1 MGSNRSLVKIHI
13 LAFSGVICFNIFL
26 TLVLPLQY
34 FPGKHAHLLHVNL
47 CSTGLSA
54 RTKPFSNFH
63 IHEDRAYFPA
73 LSTHEICDKE
83 GKGQIAALFPEVGQL
98 FFHVAQCLEWGG
110 DDQKVKF

>member
-1 MGSNRSLVKIHI
+1 M
-13 LAFSGVICFNIFL
+13 
-26 TLVLPLQY
+26 
-34 FPGKHAHLLHVNL
+34 LHWVECKDFE

-98 FFHVAQCLEWGG
+98 FSHVALCGIEG
-110 DDQKVKF
+110 KR

>member
-1 MGSNRSLVKIHI
+1 M
-13 LAFSGVICFNIFL
+13 
-26 TLVLPLQY
+26 
-34 FPGKHAHLLHVNL
+34 NL

-98 FFHVAQCLEWGG
+98 FSHVALCRGLRGN
-110 DDQKVKF
+110 DQKVKF